1 MLQLNIGPPCSD
13 GVHTLSAL
21 FTQMKFPYLCVIGD
35 HGSYWTSDHITASI
49 IKLCLNPSN
58 AGMQGVDVSRVL
70 SHFSAL
76 SQGTSP
82 RTQPVLPKTSYAKTK
97 HVTVFEAYDEGSS
110 EETDPLSSSESSY
123 AESDRSFKTAS
134 MVYSNNRNN
143 NITMNNNN
151 NHVRIASQKD
161 TNSSLGDEP
170 DALKRDHLFVKFAES
185 QEIKEVLQLY
195 SDLKSEL
202 GLEKEPPTFHEQFH
216 SMKQGLVGKV
226 PDRSN

>member
-1 MLQLNIGPPCSD
+1 
-13 GVHTLSAL
+13 
-21 FTQMKFPYLCVIGD
+21 
-35 HGSYWTSDHITASI
+35 
-49 IKLCLNPSN
+49 
-58 AGMQGVDVSRVL
+58 MQGVDVSRVL

-151 NHVRIASQKD
+151 NNVRIASQKD
-161 TNSSLGDEP
+161 SNSSLGDEP
-170 DALKRDHLFVKFAES
+170 DALKRDHVFVKFAES
-185 QEIKEVLQLY
+185 QEMKEVLQLH

-202 GLEKEPPTFHEQFH
+202 GLENQPSTFVGQFH
-216 SMKQGLVGKV
+216 NMKQGLVGKV
-226 PDRSN
+226 PDR